1 MRLATTLSPAL
12 ALGLALA
19 PSPAGFARAAAQ
31 ARPAE
36 KPQTQRIVA
45 KIGELAI
52 GADAFASYVLD
63 QCATTEKGGSSLEAL
78 VQERMVEAEAAR
90 RGISVDDAAITSRY
104 QELDRKMREQ
114 SGGKQGMDDYLKTIR
129 HLTPAEFRAVLGK
142 SILAER
148 MMAEDFGIAAG
159 TPVPPEKQ
167 GLWFRDGR
175 RPTVKHDGLP
185 PGVAA
190 DVGGLPVS
198 RTEWGIRLF
207 GALADKEQDELFK
220 EFVGVEL
227 LLQRG
232 RELGIEVTAAAIQA
246 ELDERTAQLK
256 EMLAKQGMPNE
267 SVTFLSTLKARGDD
281 PDVFLKS
288 DKFKAELLWKEITRQ
303 QYGKDGFKGYYEARK
318 TDFDALF
325 GRKVKVATIFLSA
338 AMKKS
343 AKVARTYAEASHE
356 LDGLRERLASDPG
369 ALAAAF
375 ASQARLHSEDG
386 RSARAGGELGFLG
399 AKELEERGLPASLL
413 DETPGRMVGPLT
425 AHDGVHLLLVGEK
438 RDASPFEEIQGEV
451 EKAAR
456 RNVLEELRK
465 DVKVE
470 RFL

>member
-1 MRLATTLSPAL
+1 MRLATTLAL
-12 ALGLALA
+12 ALASA
-19 PSPAGFARAAAQ
+19 HAGVGRAAAQ
-31 ARPAE
+31 ARPRQS
-36 KPQTQRIVA
+36 PQSPQSPRIVA
-45 KIGELAI
+45 KIGDVAI
-52 GADAFASYVLD
+52 GADTFASYVLD
-63 QCATTEKGGSSLEAL
+63 QCATTEKGASSLEAL

-90 RGISVDDAAITSRY
+90 RGISVDDAAITARY

-142 SILAER
+142 SILAEK
-148 MMAEDFGIAAG
+148 MMAEDFGLAPG

-167 GLWFRDGR
+167 GLWFRDGH
-175 RPTVKHDGLP
+175 RPAVKHDGLA

-190 DVGGLPVS
+190 DVGGLPVT

-207 GALADKEQDELFK
+207 GALADSEQDELFK

-232 RELGIEVTAAAIQA
+232 RDLAIEVTAAMIRE

-256 EMLAKQGMPNE
+256 EMLAKQGMPND
-267 SVTFLSTLKARGDD
+267 SVDFLSTLKARGDD

-288 DKFKAELLWKEITRQ
+288 DKFRAELLWKEIARQ
-303 QYGKDGFKGYYEARK
+303 RYGKDGFKGYYQARR

-343 AKVARTYAEASHE
+343 AKVARTYAEASRE
-356 LDGLRERLASDPG
+356 LEGMRDRLASDPG
-369 ALAAAF
+369 ALSAAF

-399 AKELEERGLPASLL
+399 AKELEELGLPASLL
-413 DETPGRMVGPLT
+413 DEPSGRLVGPVT

-438 RDASPFEEIQGEV
+438 RDASPFEEIKGEV